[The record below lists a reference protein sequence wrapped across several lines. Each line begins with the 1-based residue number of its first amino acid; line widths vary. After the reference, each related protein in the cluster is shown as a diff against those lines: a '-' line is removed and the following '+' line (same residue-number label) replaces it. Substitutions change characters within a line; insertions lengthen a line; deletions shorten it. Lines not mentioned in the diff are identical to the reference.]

1 MIVLGILGSFAVIGL
16 LCWLLFTL
24 AVFALPFFVGVNVG
38 IWTHQAGTGI
48 FAAFLIG
55 AFTAGATFGVG
66 QFLLAVLRPMW
77 LRLPVALA
85 FAAPAT
91 LAGFYATRGIV
102 EHTMPSET
110 WQFVFS
116 IIGAAAVGITAFVR
130 VSALAT
136 PEASGQGIA
145 TAGAGR

>member
-1 MIVLGILGSFAVIGL
+1 MIVLGILGSFAAIGL

-38 IWTHQAGTGI
+38 LWVHKTGTGI
-48 FAAFLIG
+48 FGAFLIG
-55 AFTAGATFGVG
+55 AFAAGATFGVG
-66 QFLLAVLRPMW
+66 QFLLVVLRSTW
-77 LRLPVALA
+77 LRLLVALA
-85 FAAPAT
+85 FAAPAA

-102 EHTMPSET
+102 EHTMPSEA

-116 IIGAAAVGITAFVR
+116 IIGAVAVGITAFVR
-130 VSALAT
+130 VTALAA

-145 TAGAGR
+145 TA

>member
-24 AVFALPFFVGVNVG
+24 AVFALPFFVGLNVG
-38 IWTHQAGTGI
+38 IWTHQAGAGL
-48 FAAFLIG
+48 FAAFLAG
-55 AFTAGATFGVG
+55 AFAAGATFGIG
-66 QFLLAVLRPMW
+66 QVLLAALRSSW
-77 LRLPVALA
+77 LRLLVALA
-85 FAAPAT
+85 FAAPAA

-110 WQFVFS
+110 WQLVFS
-116 IIGAAAVGITAFVR
+116 IIGAAAVGITASVR
-130 VSALAT
+130 MTALAA

-145 TAGAGR
+145 TA